1 MQVLFTSRDAEGD
14 KLRDLAVQRVQF
26 VMRRMTWLVPRASV
40 ELSDIN
46 AADGGVDKRCLIEL
60 KTERAGTLVITSI
73 ARDWHSALDNA
84 LTRAMGALRSS
95 GQERPQAVR

>member
-60 KTERAGTLVITSI
+60 KTERAGTFVITSI

-95 GQERPQAVR
+95 GQERPLAGR